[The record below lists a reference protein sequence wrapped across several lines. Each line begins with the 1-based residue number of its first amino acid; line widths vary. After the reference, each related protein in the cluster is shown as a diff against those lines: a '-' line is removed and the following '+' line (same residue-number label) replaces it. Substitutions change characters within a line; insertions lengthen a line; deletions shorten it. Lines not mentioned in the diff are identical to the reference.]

1 MDELSND
8 HLIAVFGKGFEDLKL
23 QSVQQT
29 KILQN
34 VEKILDK
41 RISIEDNRYAIAADA
56 QAKRDKRQKEPQE
69 VTFSKSAQKSTFC
82 GVVRS

>member
-8 HLIAVFGKGFEDLKL
+8 QLIAVFGKGFEDLKL

-34 VEKILDK
+34 VEKILD
-41 RISIEDNRYAIAADA
+41 IPSITVDGRTLVTVRFICESLGYKVDWD
-56 QAKRDKRQKEPQE
+56 AKRNT
-69 VTFSKSAQKSTFC
+69 VLITSK
-82 GVVRS
+82 

>member
-8 HLIAVFGKGFEDLKL
+8 QLIAVFGKGFEDLKL

-41 RISIEDNRYAIAADA
+41 RVSVEDNRYAITAEA
-56 QAKRDKRQKEPQE
+56 QA
-69 VTFSKSAQKSTFC
+69 
-82 GVVRS
+82 